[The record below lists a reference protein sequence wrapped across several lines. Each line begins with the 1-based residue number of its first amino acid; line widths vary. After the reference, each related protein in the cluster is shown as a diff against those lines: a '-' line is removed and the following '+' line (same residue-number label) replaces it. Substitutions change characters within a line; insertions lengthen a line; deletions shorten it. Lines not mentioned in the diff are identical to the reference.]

1 MALPNVRQY
10 PIELDTSVRGFA
22 NVIVAFEHFF
32 IISVQPACGVW
43 QRKWMVFVQYKLC
56 PWGAEV
62 VFGPASFFP
71 GFIYHTY
78 RWAST
83 GNSYACH
90 DHHNLAG
97 IGLMFLAAMWWW
109 FCLIMKAMDRNF
121 SPWNSYK
128 SQIKY
133 WCETDE
139 IIRINAFIAN
149 KFIFSPVICFGLVSL
164 GGWPSMTHRF
174 AFVDPLSRWQ
184 IEHCS
189 IFTIF
194 FKFMEKHIVEYFITS
209 LLHKD
214 IAESL

>member
-1 MALPNVRQY
+1 
-10 PIELDTSVRGFA
+10 
-22 NVIVAFEHFF
+22 
-32 IISVQPACGVW
+32 
-43 QRKWMVFVQYKLC
+43 MVFVQYKLC

-174 AFVDPLSRWQ
+174 ASVVPLSRWQ
-184 IEHCS
+184 ISKYIYINTNIWWVTISDSSVCICHSLVGMKSHCFWQWEAFRP
-189 IFTIF
+189 IYTIL
-194 FKFMEKHIVEYFITS
+194 V
-209 LLHKD
+209 
-214 IAESL
+214 